1 MGVTINPWFTKEQ
14 KKCLLLSPGTS
25 RCKTELLCGAR
36 RQWVGPRVPWALR
49 SLGLADLVAPKGQRG
64 GQTAPKVSDARSA
77 GSQVEPC
84 PDPRP
89 ASEEWAF
96 HPGPWPAREL
106 GRRQGVRA
114 GVRESGH
121 TLVHPTGP
129 PEPPYGRERTPPQ
142 PVKPQPGPKLRGCT
156 GGQMPALGPSS
167 SLRPAVTFWG
177 SLRGFTA
184 PATSCWDMRGW
195 GDQKH
200 GPVFSVF

>member
-1 MGVTINPWFTKEQ
+1 M
-14 KKCLLLSPGTS
+14 SPG
-25 RCKTELLCGAR
+25 
-36 RQWVGPRVPWALR
+36 PWALR

-89 ASEEWAF
+89 ASEEGAF

-106 GRRQGVRA
+106 GRRQGMRA
-114 GVRESGH
+114 GPRESGH

-142 PVKPQPGPKLRGCT
+142 PVKPQPGPKLQGCT

-184 PATSCWDMRGW
+184 PCHLMLGHAGVGGPEAWSCVLCVLTASTSISLSRVTLEIDGLPKAFRGPGW
-195 GDQKH
+195 SDGI
-200 GPVFSVF
+200 